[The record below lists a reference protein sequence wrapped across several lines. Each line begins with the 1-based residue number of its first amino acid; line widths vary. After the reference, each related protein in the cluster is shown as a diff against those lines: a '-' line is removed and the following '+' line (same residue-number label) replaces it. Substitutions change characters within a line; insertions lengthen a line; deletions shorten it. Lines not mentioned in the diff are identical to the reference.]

1 MMSLHHLP
9 TSLIVSV
16 WNMESRSNMS
26 PPTHIECALTSSGLK
41 LTCVP
46 VISTAVLRALV
57 ILVLQM
63 TDNLFLRC
71 TEASGL
77 WPLVPWC

>member
-9 TSLIVSV
+9 KSLIVSV
-16 WNMESRSNMS
+16 WNLESRSDMS
-26 PPTHIECALTSSGLK
+26 PPTHIECALTYSGLK

-63 TDNLFLRC
+63 ADHFFLC
-71 TEASGL
+71 FTEAIGM
-77 WPLVPWC
+77 WTLVS